1 MKLEA
6 GSPLKPFLGMKQ
18 KLNKSG
24 LLIHSLGTIGSS
36 HLGRQTQKQTFTKAQ
51 GREATLA
58 EPGDKKWLGGPQILC
73 YPWMPYHSSPV
84 GKIQGTFD
92 PDLDPVI

>member
-6 GSPLKPFLGMKQ
+6 GSKTSSKTISWHEAEAEQIWIVDSFTWDHRFLSFRETNTNLYKGPGQ
-18 KLNKSG
+18 RG
-24 LLIHSLGTIGSS
+24 HP
-36 HLGRQTQKQTFTKAQ
+36 GRTWRQ
-51 GREATLA
+51 
-58 EPGDKKWLGGPQILC
+58 KWLGGPQILC

-84 GKIQGTFD
+84 GKTQGTLD